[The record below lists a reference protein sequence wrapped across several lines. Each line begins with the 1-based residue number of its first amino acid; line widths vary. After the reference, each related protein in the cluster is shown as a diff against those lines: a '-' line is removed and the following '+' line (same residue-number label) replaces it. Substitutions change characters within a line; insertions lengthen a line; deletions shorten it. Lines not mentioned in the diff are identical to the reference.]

1 MQGMK
6 DAEDGGFFRFGVG
19 LRMSSEIVIVR
30 RATRADLP
38 ALGRLGAALLRA
50 HYEFDRD
57 RFMAPGDDPEGG
69 YAWFLGTQLVRRNA
83 AVLVAE
89 RGAAIAGYVY
99 AAIEPRSWK
108 ELRDPSG
115 FIHDVVVDP
124 AARRAGIATAL
135 LEAAFA
141 WLRTRRVPRVVL
153 GTAYVNQAAQRL
165 FTGLGFRPTM
175 IEMTKEL
182 GDPGSQPARPGT
194 TTRARRTPKHT

>member
-1 MQGMK
+1 M
-6 DAEDGGFFRFGVG
+6 R
-19 LRMSSEIVIVR
+19 SEAVIVR
-30 RATRADLP
+30 RGTRADLP

-57 RFMAPGDDPEGG
+57 RFMAPGEDPEGG
-69 YAWFLGTQLVRRNA
+69 YAWFLGTQLAKRDA
-83 AVLVAE
+83 AVFVAE
-89 RGAAIAGYVY
+89 RDAAIVGYVY
-99 AAIEPRSWK
+99 AAVEPRSWK
-108 ELRDPSG
+108 ELRDEAG

-124 AARRAGIATAL
+124 GARRAGIATAL

-153 GTAYVNQAAQRL
+153 GTAHANQAAQRL
-165 FTGLGFRPTM
+165 FTSLGFRPTM

>member
-1 MQGMK
+1 
-6 DAEDGGFFRFGVG
+6 
-19 LRMSSEIVIVR
+19 MSSETVLVR

-69 YAWFLGTQLVRRNA
+69 YAWFLGTQLAKRDA
-83 AVLVAE
+83 AVLVAQ
-89 RGAAIAGYVY
+89 RGAAVAGYVY
-99 AAIEPRSWK
+99 AAIEARSWK
-108 ELRDPSG
+108 ELRDEAG

-124 AARRAGIATAL
+124 AARRAGVATAL

-141 WLRTRRVPRVVL
+141 WLRARRTPRVVL
-153 GTAYVNQAAQRL
+153 GTAYANQPAQRL
-165 FTGLGFRPTM
+165 FTKLGFRPTM

-182 GDPGSQPARPGT
+182 DDPGPCPARAAA
-194 TTRARRTPKHT
+194 TTRARPTPKDT